1 MEICK
6 IIYQTDQFERFYQFK
21 TKSLF
26 FFLIKLS
33 SKCLMDMKVK
43 MEQRNKIDQNRDVKI
58 ITFQFESLSI
68 WKEIF
73 LEIFEKPSY

>member
-26 FFLIKLS
+26 FLIKLS
-33 SKCLMDMKVK
+33 FKCLMDMKVK
-43 MEQRNKIDQNRDVKI
+43 MEQRNKID
-58 ITFQFESLSI
+58 
-68 WKEIF
+68 
-73 LEIFEKPSY
+73 